1 MKSKFRSLKFKL
13 AIIAALVTAAL
24 HPHSAFAQEQQRY
37 LYRAELVQA
46 APGKLLELID
56 LYKQKAALDQLAGDE
71 PALWM
76 RHSQGDRWDLLRL
89 VPMNN
94 YTAYYSAARTEDR
107 NRAMGTAAWLKQLR
121 EDIAWEEDVFV
132 YGPPLDALR
141 KAFAAG
147 AFFHVEMFVALPDK
161 RAELYHEREMENAY
175 SAALGQPTNFIF
187 VRDQGAAWDLFT
199 VGVFRDI
206 KHFAESSDATPEAQA
221 AAAKASGFAS
231 SSDIGPYLRKLIQLH
246 HDTLA
251 VAVK

>member
-1 MKSKFRSLKFKL
+1 MKPLLQSGVSKWFLGAVLGAL
-13 AIIAALVTAAL
+13 AIL
-24 HPHSAFAQEQQRY
+24 PCSASAQEQRY

-56 LYKQKAALDQLAGDE
+56 LYKQKAALDERTGDE

-76 RHSQGDRWDLLRL
+76 RHSQGDRWDLLRIVSL
-89 VPMNN
+89 ES
-94 YTAYYSAARTEDR
+94 YTAYYSSARTQARD
-107 NRAMGTAAWLKQLR
+107 RAMNGAAWLKQLHD
-121 EDIAWEEDVFV
+121 DIAWEEDVFV
-132 YGPPLDALR
+132 YGPPLEALR

-147 AFFHVEMFVALPDK
+147 AFFHVEMFVALHDK
-161 RAELYHEREMENAY
+161 RAELYKEREMENAY
-175 SAALGQPTNFIF
+175 SAALGQPANFIF

-206 KHFAESSDATPEAQA
+206 KHFAAGSDATPEAQTS
-221 AAAKASGFAS
+221 AAKTAGFTS